1 MNDISI
7 PRIEDFIKKLNEKD
21 LLYLNRLIVE
31 RLKILSQVRSSEKMA
46 EYHINQRISFIDP
59 YGNVKTG
66 IITNMHKKTVSIR
79 TDDGENWNVA
89 PGLLRDED

>member
-1 MNDISI
+1 MKDIDI

-46 EYHINQRISFIDP
+46 EYHIHQRINFPGP
-59 YGNVKTG
+59 YGSVKTG
-66 IITNMHKKTVSIR
+66 TITAMHKKTVSIR
-79 TDDGENWNVA
+79 TDDGENWKVA
-89 PGLLRDED
+89 PGLLKRED